1 MKTKRQALN
10 NLLGIS
16 IKQKGI
22 QIMVESKKYQKDI
35 NFQKSI
41 KW

>member
-22 QIMVESKKYQKDI
+22 QIIVESKKYENDI

-41 KW
+41 K

>member
-22 QIMVESKKYQKDI
+22 QIMVESKKYQNDI

>member
-22 QIMVESKKYQKDI
+22 QIIVESKKYENDI